1 VKKTTSLKDIFAVI
15 LIVITTVAA
24 SFFVLKYGELF
35 SDFGMQ
41 AKQRLIE
48 NPILAFF
55 VTPIFFWF
63 SAYLCRRF
71 AKESAGNT
79 ATPIETALLKL
90 RKHPNSSNKIVTKL
104 NFHSAIVNAVSSLS
118 STFGGGAL
126 GREAPSVYISASF
139 FAVAAQKFKKL
150 LPKINFETWIFAGS
164 AVGFAVAFH
173 APIAGFIYIVE
184 KLFSTKSPKLLD
196 DIFWTAITLFTVIIV
211 LHKADPL
218 FATYKL
224 NFWFGPEF
232 AIIALIALLC
242 GVVSFFFK
250 KISIALYKKAA
261 NIKSNLWHLVPVSAG
276 FVVASISIYG
286 GAHSFSGGIETARD
300 AVNGVHSVFS
310 YQEVLARLANTVI
323 TFISG
328 CAGGLVA
335 PAIAIGA
342 GIGSLFSTL
351 MEEVDSKIFIL
362 SGMAAFLSPILGMP
376 FAAAM
381 VIVETSSQPILAFPF
396 LFFSSAISFFTG
408 RLISKFRK

>member
-1 VKKTTSLKDIFAVI
+1 MII

-35 SDFGMQ
+35 FDFGMQ
-41 AKQRLIE
+41 AKLRLIS
-48 NPILAFF
+48 NPALAFF

-63 SAYLCRRF
+63 SAYLCRKF
-71 AKESAGNT
+71 AKNSAGNT
-79 ATPIETALLKL
+79 ATPVETALLKL
-90 RKHPNSSNKIVTKL
+90 KKHPNSSGEFITKL
-104 NFHSAIVNAVSSLS
+104 NFHSAIVNAISSLAS
-118 STFGGGAL
+118 VFGGGAL

-139 FAVAAQKFKKL
+139 FAATAQKFKKF

-164 AVGFAVAFH
+164 AVGFAAAFH

-184 KLFSTKSPKLLD
+184 KLFSTKSKKLLD
-196 DIFWTAITLFTVIIV
+196 DIFWTAITLFTVIVV

-232 AIIALIALLC
+232 AIIALIAALC
-242 GVVSFFFK
+242 GVVGFFFK
-250 KISIALYKKAA
+250 KVSVMLYEKVA
-261 NIKSNLWHLVPVSAG
+261 NIKSGLWHLVPIGAG
-276 FVVASISIYG
+276 FVVAAISSYG
-286 GAHSFSGGIETARD
+286 GVHSFSGGIETSRE
-300 AVNGVHSVFS
+300 VISGVHPVFC
-310 YQEVLARLANTVI
+310 YKEVLARLINTAI
-323 TFISG
+323 TFVSG

-342 GIGSLFSTL
+342 GIGSLFGAL
-351 MEEVDSKIFIL
+351 MENVDSKIFIL
-362 SGMAAFLSPILGMP
+362 SGMAAFLGSILGMP